1 MYSKTFDIKNYSFH
15 WVHKKQILELE
26 NNRNK
31 TRINRITIPGNRC
44 GSTLPGVAGLYHPAF
59 VKAFAVTMI

>member
-1 MYSKTFDIKNYSFH
+1 M
-15 WVHKKQILELE
+15 
-26 NNRNK
+26 NK

-44 GSTLPGVAGLYHPAF
+44 GSILPGVAGLYHPAF